1 MTRDDAIDLILK
13 LEGGYVNHPADPGGE
28 TKYGISKRAHPEL
41 DIANLSPDQAR
52 EIYRS
57 DYWNPTAARIYD
69 TAPRLAG
76 VVFDAAVNHG
86 NGQAVR
92 LLQKIVQTN
101 ADGIIGPMTIA
112 ALRDTLDDVGE
123 DELIVRY
130 LIERA
135 MLYVGLRQW
144 AQFGRGWMRRLFTVA
159 LLAADNRSSAPTHV
173 AKLLDQILNLARVA
187 RSEVR

>member
-1 MTRDDAIDLILK
+1 
-13 LEGGYVNHPADPGGE
+13 
-28 TKYGISKRAHPEL
+28 
-41 DIANLSPDQAR
+41 
-52 EIYRS
+52 
-57 DYWNPTAARIYD
+57 
-69 TAPRLAG
+69 
-76 VVFDAAVNHG
+76 VFDAAVNHG

-92 LLQKIVQTN
+92 LLQKIAQTN

-112 ALRDTLDDVGE
+112 ALRNMLDDVGE

-173 AKLLDQILNLARVA
+173 AELLDQILSLARVA